1 METSITPYQ
10 AIKRMREHSRAGIP
24 FSIEFMSYNS
34 TKNES
39 NGFKAVARAQL
50 RQGLRNDQSHMANTL
65 VAYTDHSA
73 GTTPRFFHLAL
84 LMNFNGIRIKP

>member
-34 TKNES
+34 TKKETK
-39 NGFKAVARAQL
+39 GFKAVAQAQL
-50 RQGLRNDQSHMANTL
+50 RQGLRNDQSNRANTL
-65 VAYTDHSA
+65 IAYTDHTSGA
-73 GTTPRFFHLAL
+73 TPRFFHLAL
-84 LMNFNGIRIKP
+84 LMNFNGIKIKP